1 MIDKVLTTPMPKM
14 PSGPTFK
21 FNREAAGGGDAA
33 GL

>member
-14 PSGPTFK
+14 PTGPSFR
-21 FNREAAGGGDAA
+21 FNRDAAGGPEA

>member
-14 PSGPTFK
+14 PSGPK
-21 FNREAAGGGDAA
+21 FNFQRQAGDNELV